1 MAAEAGTHVHR
12 EDAREVEHIDA
23 LVAAV
28 ALAGQAVHVEDG
40 VLAKLGLEPGDLRDQ
55 RGDKSDRTLAGMNG
69 GEVMRRFGRCSAS
82 VLRVIACPMPM
93 SCRISAC

>member
-12 EDAREVEHIDA
+12 EDAREVEHINA

-40 VLAKLGLEPGDLRDQ
+40 ILAELGLEAGDLRGQ
-55 RGDKSDRTLAGMNG
+55 RGDRSERTLAGMNG
-69 GEVMRRFGRCSAS
+69 GEVMRRLGRCSAS

-93 SCRISAC
+93 SCRVRAR